1 VTGRVTVIR
10 GDAAHLPL
18 ADKSV
23 DLVMCSPPYW
33 AQRDYE
39 DGGATMAGQIGR
51 EPTPAAYVEAL
62 TECTA
67 EWIRVL
73 KPGGSIFVN
82 LGDKYSG
89 AQQQTH
95 GRATSESMGEYW
107 ARTNPART
115 GIRAKSLMGLP
126 WRYALACIGGGS
138 SLTAAAVIEVLGGVA
153 AGTVPLAEAEAFV
166 RQLEATPAAGLGLI
180 LRAEIIWN
188 KTNPLPESV
197 TDRVRRQHEQLF
209 HFTREGLYYSAVDL
223 IRTAPVR
230 SDARAAGHRY
240 AGHIPGIGRKHQGL
254 ATRPNHGLGSL
265 PGSVWGSEVIWDIPS
280 QPLTLPEWLGVEHYA
295 AYPLALPRRVIE
307 GWSPPGICVE
317 CGEGRRPVA
326 EATYDYEGRTT
337 NGPQSVARRHESP
350 GREVRAVRSTAIAGY
365 VCACTPYTDH
375 PERRRSTVT
384 PGPELARAS
393 RAAADQRAA
402 LNGGSRHHGDDW
414 PDREPVREYHWD
426 RWTPAPTR
434 PAVVLDPFGGTGT
447 TALAALALGRDAITV
462 DRSGDYC
469 RAAAWRTADPG
480 QLALAMGVP
489 RPPAVH
495 DGQDALFGRD
505 ELAAT

>member
-1 VTGRVTVIR
+1 
-10 GDAAHLPL
+10 
-18 ADKSV
+18 
-23 DLVMCSPPYW
+23 
-33 AQRDYE
+33 
-39 DGGATMAGQIGR
+39 
-51 EPTPAAYVEAL
+51 
-62 TECTA
+62 
-67 EWIRVL
+67 
-73 KPGGSIFVN
+73 
-82 LGDKYSG
+82 
-89 AQQQTH
+89 
-95 GRATSESMGEYW
+95 
-107 ARTNPART
+107 
-115 GIRAKSLMGLP
+115 MGLP

-138 SLTAAAVIEVLGGVA
+138 SLTAAAVTGVLGGVA
-153 AGTVPLAEAEAFV
+153 AGTVTLAEAEAFV

-188 KTNPLPESV
+188 KTNGLPESV
-197 TDRVRRQHEQLF
+197 PDRVRRQHEQLF
-209 HFTREGLYYSAVDL
+209 HFTREGSYYSAVDE

-254 ATRPNHGLGSL
+254 ATAPNHPLGSL
-265 PGSVWGSEVIWDIPS
+265 PGSVWGPEVIWDIPS
-280 QPLTLPEWLGVEHYA
+280 QPLTLPARLGVEHYA

-307 GWSPPGICVE
+307 GWSPPGICLE

-326 EATYDYEGRTT
+326 EATYDTEGRTT

-350 GREVRAVRSTAIAGY
+350 GREVRAVRSTTIAGY

-375 PERRRSTVT
+375 PERRKPSAT
-384 PGPELARAS
+384 PNGAGNGYGRDQAARTAAS
-393 RAAADQRAA
+393 GSAAHKI
-402 LNGGSRHHGDDW
+402 GW

-447 TALAALALGRDAITV
+447 TALAALALGRDAITA

-495 DGQDALFGRD
+495 DDQAALFGRD